1 MANGLDLKCR
11 FENLS
16 RRGGVVQRH
25 LTKRDKSGAESTL
38 KLPESIDPVQA
49 TPLELFDIAW
59 LRLKHRPPEPM
70 NGARIRLMD
79 LVAGC
84 GGLSIG
90 VSEECGV
97 LELPAHSLL
106 A

>member
-1 MANGLDLKCR
+1 
-11 FENLS
+11 
-16 RRGGVVQRH
+16 
-25 LTKRDKSGAESTL
+25 
-38 KLPESIDPVQA
+38 
-49 TPLELFDIAW
+49 
-59 LRLKHRPPEPM
+59 
-70 NGARIRLMD
+70 MD